1 MVSANHIALGIN
13 VVVSP
18 RKVSGAMT
26 LQFNSLDNACA
37 LSMMDGLRPKN
48 SCIKMIDGS
57 DDSSALYPVGMAL
70 YASISPTLPGIRTF
84 VSSSRLI
91 IAAGGEN
98 RCSIA
103 CVYDDSV
110 GADRKKASQV
120 SMQQPDINSATIA
133 ILKIMW
139 LSSTLLA

>member
-1 MVSANHIALGIN
+1 
-13 VVVSP
+13 
-18 RKVSGAMT
+18 MT

-57 DDSSALYPVGMAL
+57 DDSLALDPVGMAL

-84 VSSSRLI
+84 VSSSREEESVDD
-91 IAAGGEN
+91 GGEN
-98 RCSIA
+98 KCSIA

-110 GADRKKASQV
+110 DGADRKKASQV
-120 SMQQPDINSATIA
+120 SMQQHDINSAIA